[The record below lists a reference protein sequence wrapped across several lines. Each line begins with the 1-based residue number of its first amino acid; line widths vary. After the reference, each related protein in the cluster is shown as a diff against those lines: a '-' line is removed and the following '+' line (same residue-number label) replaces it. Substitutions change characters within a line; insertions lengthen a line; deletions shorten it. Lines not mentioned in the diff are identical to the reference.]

1 MALRIEDFEI
11 IAFSFRITGIAGF
24 HEKDAC
30 GVFDRVDSLMEAVR
44 NWVRRPASR
53 EAYC

>member
-11 IAFSFRITGIAGF
+11 MTFSFRITGMAGF
-24 HEKDAC
+24 HEKDNC

-44 NWVRRPASR
+44 KWVRRPASK
-53 EAYC
+53 EADC

>member
-1 MALRIEDFEI
+1 M
-11 IAFSFRITGIAGF
+11 AFSLRITGIAGF
-24 HEKDAC
+24 HGKDS

-44 NWVRRPASR
+44 KRVRRPASK